1 MRHILTTFVIGLLWF
16 LPADRVQADGLAEG
30 GPVSGKFL
38 VKATSGAR
46 LSTLRLS
53 LADGQ
58 HIDRVSQ
65 LKVSDDLPGAGQ
77 WNQWHIFRTDNAD
90 MTTDQVVQLLGAD
103 NVEYVE
109 QDHYLVFFDYP
120 SDSLFSHQWYLHNT
134 GQSYWGI
141 ERIDGELNDTLRLK
155 QGTAGA
161 DIGFDSLYLNPPA
174 ETTRVVVA
182 IVDSGTDLVHPE
194 LIGRFWRN
202 PDEIPDN
209 GIDDDHNGFVDDTL
223 GYDVS
228 GDTIAF
234 FSQVG
239 DNDPTDAVGHGT
251 HIAGIV
257 AATSDNDGIAGIA
270 PTAKIMPVKIRPNAT
285 NAVGA
290 AGIVYAVNAGADVIN
305 LSWGT
310 PFESMILREAISM
323 ARHNGVF
330 VSIAAGNSGSND
342 RFFPAAFDSAF
353 AVAAGNS
360 DGFMAFFSTW
370 GTIIDLV
377 APGLDILSLRAAGT
391 DMYARLDEPN
401 VRIIGEDS
409 LYYLADGT
417 SMAAPMVAGAAAVI
431 LSVRPDLSLD
441 RLETILRQGAR
452 DIVDPWDEGDSLYGP
467 DSISG
472 YGYLDVES
480 SLSLLTN
487 GGLHIAEPVLK
498 SRYVREVAVKIAPVA
513 GYSGGWVLEYSF
525 DPESGEW
532 LRLADGIFPPSD
544 SIAYT
549 FGIADQS
556 GHYSLRLT
564 DDFGSAHVTSFVFV
578 NEDRVEITSP
588 EPAQEFDYTIPIYG
602 SAYGLNY
609 DTLTISYETAAGDP
623 VLLTTSTGEYFDS
636 LLYTWN
642 ASGVEPGDYTIVI
655 TGYFRD
661 FQLTDEVSIHINSAF
676 ANGWPQKTTGR
687 GAYTAVCADLDK
699 DGIKEIIV
707 GTTFGLDV
715 FHADGH
721 SVEGFPILIDYDCR
735 SVPAVYDVDRDG
747 LDEII
752 FTCELGVFAVNHD
765 GTLALGWPRL
775 WPNLRKE
782 QHPSPQASGY
792 PHPVVT
798 ELGIGLLFD
807 SAIVCVRDS
816 GQVLAYEF
824 DGEAYFHSADPPR
837 YPAALFTSFNTNPA
851 GSFFF
856 SGNAVSSTDLVGDGL
871 NEVIVT
877 LSSSSPIAGVGVFEG
892 RTGEPA
898 FDMPEPYVCTT
909 QVVYGTVLADLNSDE
924 LPEIITVGTDETGTR
939 KIWVKTKGVDDLPG
953 WPRLLPEVDGYR
965 GSYPMV
971 ADLDLDGSPEILC
984 AFFEFDVASLY
995 VFRSDG
1001 SPYIT
1006 VEGRPAGE
1014 LYTAAVT
1021 FGTPIVANLVG
1032 DNYPEIIIRSG
1043 YILPGTGHEQI
1054 HILDH
1059 SGIPVP
1065 GWPVN
1070 TPAPP
1075 EQVFSTTFV
1084 PLVDDVDSDGLVELV
1099 LVGEANEIY
1108 IWDFDA
1114 SIDNGRNV
1122 GRLFMD
1128 KSNTSI
1134 YGDRRTV
1141 TDVPDDNLPL
1151 PLTYKLEQ
1159 NYPNPFNPQTTIGF
1173 SVGARSH
1180 VKLEVFNVLGR
1191 HVNTLVDERLRP
1203 GRYEAIFDG
1212 SELASGTYFY
1222 RLRFGNEQTT
1232 KKMVLLK

>member
-1 MRHILTTFVIGLLWF
+1 MGI
-16 LPADRVQADGLAEG
+16 DGLY
-30 GPVSGKFL
+30 
-38 VKATSGAR
+38 
-46 LSTLRLS
+46 
-53 LADGQ
+53 Q
-58 HIDRVSQ
+58 
-65 LKVSDDLPGAGQ
+65 
-77 WNQWHIFRTDNAD
+77 
-90 MTTDQVVQLLGAD
+90 
-103 NVEYVE
+103 
-109 QDHYLVFFDYP
+109 
-120 SDSLFSHQWYLHNT
+120 
-134 GQSYWGI
+134 
-141 ERIDGELNDTLRLK
+141 
-155 QGTAGA
+155 
-161 DIGFDSLYLNPPA
+161 NPPA

-202 PDEIPDN
+202 RDEIPDN

-234 FSQVG
+234 FTQVG
-239 DNDPTDAVGHGT
+239 DNDPGDEVGHGT
-251 HIAGIV
+251 HIAGII
-257 AATSDNDGIAGIA
+257 AATSDNRGIAGISQMA
-270 PTAKIMPVKIRPNAT
+270 EIMPVKIRPNAT

-310 PFESMILREAISM
+310 PFESMILREAISI
-323 ARHNGVF
+323 ARRNGVF
-330 VSIAAGNSGSND
+330 VSIAAGNSSSND

-353 AVAAGNS
+353 AVAASNS
-360 DGFMAFFSTW
+360 DGYMTFFTTW
-370 GTIIDLV
+370 GPMIDLV

-417 SMAAPMVAGAAAVI
+417 SMAAPMVAGAAAMI

-452 DIVDPWDEGDSLYGP
+452 DIVDPWNEGASLIGP

-472 YGYLDVES
+472 YGHLDLES

-487 GGLHIAEPVLK
+487 GGIYIVEPLLK
-498 SRYVREVAVKIAPVA
+498 NRYVSQVAVKVAPVA
-513 GYSGGWVLEYSF
+513 GYSGGWTLEYSF
-525 DPESGEW
+525 DPETGEW
-532 LRLADGIFPPSD
+532 IFLADDTSLPSD
-544 SIAYT
+544 STVYT

-564 DDFGSAHVTSFVFV
+564 DEFGAAHVTSFIFV
-578 NEDRVEITSP
+578 NADRVEITSP
-588 EPAQEFDYTIPIYG
+588 QPAQEFDYTIPIYG
-602 SAYGLNY
+602 FAYGINY
-609 DTLTISYETAAGDP
+609 DTVTISYDTPTGDP

-636 LLYTWN
+636 LMYTWN
-642 ASGVEPGDYTIVI
+642 ASGVEPGDYTVIV
-655 TGYFRD
+655 TGYFQG
-661 FQLTDEVSIHINSAF
+661 FQLTDEVPIHINSAF
-676 ANGWPQKTTGR
+676 ARGWPQKTTGR
-687 GAYTAVCADLDK
+687 GAYTAACGDLDK

-715 FHADGH
+715 FHADGR
-721 SVEGFPILIDYDCR
+721 SVEGFPILTDYDCR
-735 SVPAVYDVDRDG
+735 SVPAIYDVDRDG
-747 LDEII
+747 QDEII
-752 FTCELGVFAVNHD
+752 FTCELGVFAVNYD
-765 GTLALGWPRL
+765 GTMVLGWPRL
-775 WPNLRKE
+775 WPNLRKD
-782 QHPSPQASGY
+782 QHPSALASGY

-824 DGEAYFHSADPPR
+824 DGEPYFHSSDPPR

-856 SGNAVSSTDLVGDGL
+856 SGNAVSSADLIGDGL

-898 FDMPEPYVCTT
+898 FGMPEPFICTT
-909 QVVYGTVLADLNSDE
+909 QVVYGTVLADLNNDE
-924 LPEIITVGTDETGTR
+924 LPEIITVGSNESGTR

-953 WPRLLPEVDGYR
+953 WPRLLPEVNGYR
-965 GSYPMV
+965 GSYPTV
-971 ADLDLDGSPEILC
+971 ADLDLDGNPEILC
-984 AFFEFDVASLY
+984 AFFEFDISSLY

-1006 VEGRPAGE
+1006 IEGRPDGE
-1014 LYTAAVT
+1014 LFTAAVT
-1021 FGTPIVANLVG
+1021 FGSPIVANLLG
-1032 DNYPEIIIRSG
+1032 DNHPEIIIRSG
-1043 YILPGTGHEQI
+1043 YILPGSGHEQI

-1059 SGIPVP
+1059 SGMPVP

-1075 EQVFSTTFV
+1075 EQVFSTTFA
-1084 PLVDDVDSDGLVELV
+1084 PLVDDIDNDGLVELV

-1114 SIDNGRNV
+1114 SVENGRNV

-1128 KSNTSI
+1128 NSNTSI
-1134 YGDRRTV
+1134 YGNRRTV
-1141 TDVPDDNLPL
+1141 TDVPDDNPPL
-1151 PLTYKLEQ
+1151 PLTYELEQ
-1159 NYPNPFNPQTTIGF
+1159 NYPNPFNPQTRISF

-1180 VKLEVFNVLGR
+1180 VMLEVFNVLGR
-1191 HVNTLVDERLRP
+1191 HVNTLVDEELRP
-1203 GRYEAIFDG
+1203 GKYEAIFDG
-1212 SELASGTYFY
+1212 SNLASGAYFY
-1222 RLRFGNEQTT
+1222 RLRLGNEQTT